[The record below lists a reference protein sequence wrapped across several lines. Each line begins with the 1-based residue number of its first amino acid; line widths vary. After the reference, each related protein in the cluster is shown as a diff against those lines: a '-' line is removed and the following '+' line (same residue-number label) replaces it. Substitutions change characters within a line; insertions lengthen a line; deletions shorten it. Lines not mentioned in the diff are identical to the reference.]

1 MKYLHLIWK
10 NVFRKKLRTTLT
22 ASSIVL
28 VLVLIVVLTS
38 LLQAMQADPSGGRGA
53 NRLVVQHAT
62 GLGNFLP
69 LSQRQRIEQVPGVL
83 AVTPELW
90 FGGVYKDDKPENW
103 IGQLSTDP
111 DIYFDK
117 IFDDAKIDPQVNAEW
132 KATRSGF
139 VAGESIAKKFGWKK
153 GDHIILKGT
162 YIPINADLVFVGP
175 YSAGDESNIFFNN
188 EYLNQSSWFGANK
201 YTGLYYLKV
210 DSGENVPRVAAA
222 IDKMFENSD
231 APTKTLT
238 EKQFQLQFMEMMGN
252 VKLLING
259 ISLIILFAVT
269 LIVANTV
276 AMSARERVTEIA
288 VMRTLGFGRGHILGF
303 ILSESVLMSL
313 LGGLLGVALAKYFF
327 IPALVAAGNKTSIS
341 AWLVNFKV
349 SPATLVMAFTVSVG
363 VGILA
368 GFVPA
373 IQSSRRKIVD
383 GLRQVV

>member
-1 MKYLHLIWK
+1 MKYFSLIWK
-10 NVFRKKLRTTLT
+10 NVFRKKLRTGLT
-22 ASSIVL
+22 MSSIFL
-28 VLVLIVVLTS
+28 VLTLIVILTS

-69 LSQRQRIEQVPGVL
+69 LSQRQRIEQIPGVV
-83 AVTPELW
+83 AVSPEVW

-103 IGQLSTDP
+103 IGQLTCDP
-111 DIYFDK
+111 EIYFDK
-117 IFDDAKIDPQVNAEW
+117 IFDDAKIDPQVNADW
-132 KATRSGF
+132 KATRNGF
-139 VAGESIAKKFGWKK
+139 VAGQKIADKFHWKK

-162 YIPINADLVFVGP
+162 YIPITPDLVYMGP
-175 YSAGDESNIFFNN
+175 YSAGDEGNIFFHN

-201 YTGLYYLKV
+201 FTGLYYLKV

-269 LIVANTV
+269 LIVANTI
-276 AMSARERVTEIA
+276 AMSARERVTEMA
-288 VMRTLGFGRGHILGF
+288 VMRTLGFGQGHILVF
-303 ILSESVLMSL
+303 ILSEAVVMSL
-313 LGGLLGVALAKYFF
+313 LAGLLGVALARFAI
-327 IPALVAAGNKTSIS
+327 IPAMVAGLNKTSVS
-341 AWLVNFKV
+341 AWLVNFRV
-349 SPATLVMAFTVSVG
+349 TPQTLVMAFVISVG

-373 IQSSRRKIVD
+373 IRSSRLKIVD

>member
-1 MKYLHLIWK
+1 MKYGMLVLK
-10 NVFRKKLRTTLT
+10 NVFRKKLRTFLT
-22 ASSIVL
+22 MSSIFL
-28 VLVLIVVLTS
+28 VLTLIVILES

-62 GLGNFLP
+62 GLGNFLT
-69 LSQRQRIEQVPGVL
+69 LAQRQRIEQVPGVV
-83 AVTPELW
+83 AVTPQTW
-90 FGGVYKDDKPENW
+90 FGGVYKDDKPANW
-103 IGQLSTDP
+103 IGQLTADP
-111 DIYFDK
+111 DIFFDK

-139 VAGESIAKKFGWKK
+139 VAGQKIADKFHWKK

-162 YIPINADLVFVGP
+162 YIPLNPDLVYIGS
-175 YSAGDESNIFFNN
+175 YSSDNEQNIFFHN

-210 DSGENVPRVAAA
+210 DSGENMPRVAAA
-222 IDKMFENSD
+222 IDRMFENSD
-231 APTKTLT
+231 RPTRTLT

-303 ILSESVLMSL
+303 ILAEAVVMSL
-313 LGGLLGVALAKYFF
+313 LAGILGVALANYAI
-327 IPALVAAGNKTSIS
+327 IPLMLAGLNKTSVS
-341 AWLVNFKV
+341 AWLVNFHV
-349 SPATLVMAFTVSVG
+349 STSTLAMAFAVSVG

-368 GFVPA
+368 GFFPA
-373 IQSSRRKIVD
+373 IRSSRLKIVD
-383 GLRQVV
+383 GLRQVA

>member
-1 MKYLHLIWK
+1 MKYFRLVWK

-28 VLVLIVVLTS
+28 VLSLIVILAS

-69 LSQRQRIEQVPGVL
+69 LSQRQRIEQIPGVV
-83 AVTPELW
+83 AVSPQIW
-90 FGGVYKDDKPENW
+90 FGGVYKDDRPENW
-103 IGQLSTDP
+103 IGQLSCDP
-111 DIYFDK
+111 EIYFDK
-117 IFDDAKIDPQVNAEW
+117 VFDDATIDPAVKNEW

-139 VAGESIAKKFGWKK
+139 VAGQKIAEKFKWKK
-153 GDHIILKGT
+153 GEHIILKGT
-162 YIPINADLVFVGP
+162 YIPLTLDLVYIGAFN
-175 YSAGDESNIFFNN
+175 AGDETNIFFHN
-188 EYLNQSSWFGANK
+188 EYLNQSQWFGANK
-201 YTGLYYLKV
+201 VTGIYYIKV

-252 VKLLING
+252 VKFLING

-288 VMRTLGFGRGHILGF
+288 VMRTLGFGSNHILGF
-303 ILSESVLMSL
+303 ILAESVLMAL
-313 LGGLLGVALAKYFF
+313 LGGVLGVLIANYVF
-327 IPALVAAGNKTSIS
+327 IPALLAVGNKTSIS
-341 AWLVNFKV
+341 IWLVNFRV
-349 SPATLVMAFTVSVG
+349 SPETLAMAFVISVG

-373 IQSSRRKIVD
+373 INSSRRRIVD

>member
-1 MKYLHLIWK
+1 MKYFHLVWK
-10 NVFRKKLRTTLT
+10 NVFRKKLRTGLT
-22 ASSIVL
+22 ASSIVI
-28 VLVLIVVLTS
+28 VLTLIVILTS
-38 LLQAMQADPSGGRGA
+38 LLEAMQADPSGGRGA

-69 LSQRQRIEQVPGVL
+69 LSQLQRIQQIPGVV

-103 IGQLSTDP
+103 IGQLSTNP
-111 DIYFDK
+111 DVYFDK
-117 IFDDAKIDPQVNAEW
+117 IFDDAKIDPAVNAEW
-132 KATRSGF
+132 KATRNGF
-139 VAGESIAKKFGWKK
+139 VAGESIAKKHGWKK
-153 GDHIILKGT
+153 GDHIVLKGT
-162 YIPINADLVFVGP
+162 YIPLNADLVYIGP
-175 YSAGDESNIFFNN
+175 YSAGDESNIFFHN
-188 EYLNQSSWFGANK
+188 EYLNQSDWVLANK
-201 YTGLYYLKV
+201 VTGLYYLKV
-210 DSGENVPRVAAA
+210 DNGEDVPRVAAT

-313 LGGLLGVALAKYFF
+313 LGGFLGVLLAKYVF
-327 IPALVAAGNKTSIS
+327 IPGLVAGASKTSIS
-341 AWLVNFKV
+341 IWLVNFKV
-349 SPATLVMAFTVSVG
+349 SLPTLALAFAVSVG

-368 GFVPA
+368 GFLPA
-373 IQSSRRKIVD
+373 IQSSRLRIVD
-383 GLRQVV
+383 GLRKVV